1 MTGSSSSSDSPVG
14 GGPAV
19 WIAGRYRLLA
29 ELGSGG
35 MATVHRARDEASG
48 RIVALKLLR
57 SSLTDDRRRGM
68 STRLEREYHT
78 LVRLNHRS
86 IVEVYDF
93 GHTEFGPYYT
103 MELLDAQDLRDL
115 APLHYRAACQ
125 HLRDIASS
133 LALLHAHRLVHRDLS
148 PRNIRMTRD
157 GRAKLIDFGAL
168 TGFGQ
173 SRDVVGTLPC
183 MAPEGL
189 RGMPLDQRTDLYSL
203 GAVAYFVLTGRH
215 AYPAQASE
223 ELVAVWRGPL
233 APPSLL
239 VHGIPAALD
248 ALVMSLLSLDPVAR
262 PANAASVIDQLTSI
276 ADLPPEELEQAAE
289 SYLRS
294 GALVGR
300 QKEVQA
306 VRRRVVR
313 AARARGSS
321 VLIEGPSGIGKTRL
335 VHELGLEAQVKGALW
350 ANADADSGSAPFGVA
365 VALLQRLLRTA
376 PGLAQ
381 GVTPEHAAL
390 LGHLNDELR
399 AQLGMPELQPLAADP
414 QERRAAFQMAMREC
428 FLGLARD
435 RLLFLVVDNLQSAD
449 EQSAAWLLA
458 LAREAPLLP
467 LVLVATL
474 RDGAEITAAT
484 WVRTLRQHSAVIR
497 LTNLSGQACSALI
510 ESLFGAVANTGRVAS
525 LLHERSAGN
534 PQLCVDLARA
544 LVKNDIAKYVG
555 GTWVLPLEVSAQEL
569 PVRIEELLA
578 VRLRALT
585 KQALRLA
592 EALSM
597 CTSLSPLEDVLR
609 LAAAEGLD
617 ERAAHAALDELLDAQ
632 VIVLEAGNYRL
643 ASETMRS
650 VVFSRIGES
659 RRQQRHVRAADALLA
674 DQNAGLAQ
682 RVEAAW
688 HLLRAGQE
696 QRAADLLVTPATQI
710 LLDADEHNSFDH
722 LNEALQAALVLYEK
736 QQRSDYEIAPMLL
749 PLSAIGFL
757 TDWQIGVR
765 HASRTIEIG
774 LDIIGLGLAQRL
786 CPVLGRRLALAI
798 GLGSAAARFALQRRR
813 GLQYGLAAAIRDFC
827 AAVPTII
834 ASHTVSFD
842 ADGAARAI
850 ESLKPLALFGREH
863 IVTLLYEF
871 GIAQTMMTQ
880 GREGEAHE
888 LLVSILERFE
898 RPQIKRALSEFHW
911 KTLKGSMLFCVG
923 ILTTRELDN
932 RTLQICSEMDQLQ
945 LRMWNMGAD
954 QLRLLHHALRAEHP
968 QIEYYLG
975 RVEAFA
981 IERTTMWQAEMHWP
995 FMLLPGHVETGD
1007 ALAVRR
1013 TYEQLQRHA
1022 KRAPEVRVYAE
1033 IASAAYLAA
1042 RGELSAAI
1050 ALYERTVP
1058 KLVPRRRPAWAEA
1071 RLWFAD
1077 TLIAAGEYPRAKQLV
1092 TETLSQLGAPQ
1103 RSVARSYLQAQRL
1116 MALAEAGLGN
1126 HRHAAD
1132 LLDALL
1138 ASYGRTDQPLL
1149 IGMLHKARAEVALL
1163 MRDQAALDAHVY
1175 EMEWH
1180 FRGTHH
1186 PALLAQAERMFDRIA
1201 RTQVQLRPDPARD
1214 SAASSPLTHSS
1225 IYQSLRQL
1233 SSAGERYRHAVQL
1246 ILRRSRAKAA
1256 YLYVSNAAEVELVAS
1271 SNGNR
1276 AAPEIEAFL
1285 TESAARVQRDSSI
1298 SVTRLA
1304 GPPRAKFRRVQL
1316 ARRGRAARSSV
1327 SEACER
1333 TRSDPAS
1340 VDDQHISAFRNA
1352 RADVT
1357 EPAHSVA
1364 FDTLQQRIGTHS
1376 IVLLLLRREQ
1386 ELTVAGRVVLDAPLT
1401 HAYALAPYFIEA
1413 ISAALFG

>member
-1 MTGSSSSSDSPVG
+1 MIGSRSSRDL
-14 GGPAV
+14 PAGADPDV

-35 MATVHRARDEASG
+35 MATVHRASDETTG

-57 SSLTDDRRRGM
+57 SSIADDRRRGM

-78 LVRLNHRS
+78 LVRLSHRS

-93 GHTEFGPYYT
+93 GHSERGPYYA

-125 HLRDIASS
+125 HLRDVASS
-133 LALLHAHRLVHRDLS
+133 LALLHAHRLVHRDVS

-215 AYPAQASE
+215 AYPAQTSE
-223 ELVAVWRGPL
+223 ELVAVWREPL

-239 VHGIPAALD
+239 VPSIPAALE

-262 PANAASVIDQLTSI
+262 PANAASVIDQLTSL
-276 ADLPPEELEQAAE
+276 AELPPEEVEQAAE

-300 QKEVQA
+300 QKEMQA

-313 AARARGSS
+313 ATRARGSS

-335 VHELGLEAQVKGALW
+335 VHELGLDAQVKGALW

-381 GVTPEHAAL
+381 RVAPEHAAL
-390 LGHLNDELR
+390 LAHLNEELR
-399 AQLGMPELQPLAADP
+399 AQLGMPELAELAADP
-414 QERRAAFQMAMREC
+414 QDRRAAFQMAMREC
-428 FLGLARD
+428 FLGLACD
-435 RLLFLVVDNLQSAD
+435 RLLFLVVDNVQSAD

-458 LAREAPLLP
+458 LAREAPMLP

-474 RDGAEITAAT
+474 RDGADIAAGT
-484 WVRTLRQHSAVIR
+484 WVRTLRQHCSVIR
-497 LTNLSGQACSALI
+497 LSNLSGLACTALI

-534 PQLCVDLARA
+534 PQQCVDLARA

-555 GTWVLPLEVSAQEL
+555 GTWVLPLEVSAHEL

-578 VRLRALT
+578 VRLRALS
-585 KQALRLA
+585 KPALRLA

-597 CTSLSPLEDVLR
+597 CTSLSPIEDVLR
-609 LAAAEGLD
+609 LAGDEGQG
-617 ERAAHAALDELLDAQ
+617 EREAHAALDELLDEQ
-632 VIVLEAGNYRL
+632 IIVLEAGNYRL

-650 VVFSRIGES
+650 VVFARIGDY
-659 RRQQRHVRAADALLA
+659 RRRQRHVLAADALLA
-674 DQNAGLAQ
+674 DTNAGLAQ

-688 HLLRAGQE
+688 HLLRAGEE

-722 LNEALQAALVLYEK
+722 LNEALQAALLLYEK
-736 QQRSDYEIAPMLL
+736 QGRSDYEIAPMLL

-757 TDWQIGVR
+757 SDWQIGVR
-765 HASRTIEIG
+765 NASRTIEIG
-774 LDIIGLGLAQRL
+774 LDIIGLRLAQRL
-786 CPVLGRRLALAI
+786 CPVLGRRLALTI

-850 ESLKPLALFGREH
+850 ELLKPLSLFGRDH

-871 GIAQTMMTQ
+871 GVAQTLLTQ
-880 GREGEAHE
+880 GREVEAHD
-888 LLVSILERFE
+888 LLVSILARFE
-898 RPQIKRALSEFHW
+898 RPKIKRALSEFHW

-923 ILTTRELDN
+923 MLTTRELDN
-932 RTLQICSEMDQLQ
+932 RTLQICSEMDKLE
-945 LRMWNMGAD
+945 LRMWHMGAD

-968 QIEYYLG
+968 QTEYYLD
-975 RVEAFA
+975 RVESFA

-1033 IASAAYLAA
+1033 LASAAYLGS
-1042 RGELSAAI
+1042 RGERSAAI

-1058 KLVPRRRPAWAEA
+1058 KLVPRRRTAWAEA

-1077 TLIAAGEYPRAKQLV
+1077 TLIAAGQCERAKQLLN
-1092 TETLSQLGAPQ
+1092 EMLSKLGPQQ
-1103 RSVARSYLQAQRL
+1103 RSVARTYLQAQRL
-1116 MALAEAGLGN
+1116 LALAEAGLGN
-1126 HRHAAD
+1126 HRQAAD
-1132 LLDALL
+1132 MLDALL
-1138 ASYGRTDQPLL
+1138 ASHGRIDQPLL
-1149 IGMLHKARAEVALL
+1149 VGLLHKARAEVALL
-1163 MRDQAALDAHVY
+1163 MQDQATLPAHVY

-1186 PALLAQAERMFDRIA
+1186 PALLAQVERMFERVA
-1201 RTQVQLRPDPARD
+1201 RAQVWTRPDVARD
-1214 SAASSPLTHSS
+1214 SAAGTPITQSSV
-1225 IYQSLRQL
+1225 YQSLRQL
-1233 SSAGERYRHAVQL
+1233 SSTTERYQHALQL

-1256 YLYVSNAAEVELVAS
+1256 YLYVSHAAEVELVAS

-1285 TESAARVQRDSSI
+1285 ADSAARVQLVSSTP
-1298 SVTRLA
+1298 VT
-1304 GPPRAKFRRVQL
+1304 QL
-1316 ARRGRAARSSV
+1316 ARPARAQARRMRLAARDRAVHSRV
-1327 SEACER
+1327 NAACEWADR
-1333 TRSDPAS
+1333 LSVEPPPSSACRST
-1340 VDDQHISAFRNA
+1340 

-1357 EPAHSVA
+1357 EPARSVS
-1364 FDTLQQRIGTHS
+1364 FDTLQQRLGTHS
-1376 IVLLLLRREQ
+1376 IVLLLLRREEQ
-1386 ELTVAGRVVLDAPLT
+1386 LSIVGRVVLDAPLT
-1401 HAYALAPYFIEA
+1401 HAYALAPYFLEA
-1413 ISAALFG
+1413 VSAALFG

>member
-1 MTGSSSSSDSPVG
+1 
-14 GGPAV
+14 
-19 WIAGRYRLLA
+19 
-29 ELGSGG
+29 
-35 MATVHRARDEASG
+35 MATVHRASDEATG
-48 RIVALKLLR
+48 QIVALKLLR
-57 SSLTDDRRRGM
+57 SSLADDRRRGM

-93 GHTEFGPYYT
+93 GHTERGPYYT
-103 MELLDAQDLRDL
+103 MELLEAQDLRDL

-133 LALLHAHRLVHRDLS
+133 LALLHAHRLVHRDVS

-183 MAPEGL
+183 MAPEVL

-215 AYPAQASE
+215 AYPAHASE

-233 APPSLL
+233 TPPSLL
-239 VHGIPAALD
+239 VDSIPAALD
-248 ALVMSLLSLDPVAR
+248 ALVVSLLSLDPVAR
-262 PANAASVIDQLTSI
+262 PANAAAVIEQLTSL

-300 QKEVQA
+300 QKELQA

-335 VHELGLEAQVKGALW
+335 AHELGLEAQVKGALW

-365 VALLQRLLRTA
+365 TELLQGLLRTA

-381 GVTPEHAAL
+381 LVAPEHAAL
-390 LGHLNDELR
+390 LAHLNEELR
-399 AQLGMPELQPLAADP
+399 ARLGMPELLALPADP
-414 QERRAAFQMAMREC
+414 QERRAAFQMALREC
-428 FLGLARD
+428 FLGLARS

-449 EQSAAWLLA
+449 EPSAAWLLA

-467 LVLVATL
+467 LVLVTTL
-474 RDGAEITAAT
+474 RDGADITALT
-484 WVRTLRQHSAVIR
+484 WVRTLRQHSSVIR
-497 LTNLSGQACSALI
+497 LSNLSGLACTALI
-510 ESLFGAVANTGRVAS
+510 ESLFGAVANTGRVAN

-534 PQLCVDLARA
+534 PQQCVDLARA
-544 LVKNDIAKYVG
+544 LVKNDIAKYMG
-555 GTWVLPLEVSAQEL
+555 GTWVLPLEVSAHEL

-578 VRLRALT
+578 VRLRALS
-585 KQALRLA
+585 KQALCLA

-597 CTSLSPLEDVLR
+597 CTSLSPLDDVLH
-609 LAAAEGLD
+609 LADGEGLD
-617 ERAAHAALDELLDAQ
+617 EREAHAALDELLDEQ
-632 VIVLEAGNYRL
+632 VVVLEAGNYRL
-643 ASETMRS
+643 ASETMRD
-650 VVFSRIGES
+650 VVFARIGEH
-659 RRQQRHVRAADALLA
+659 RRHQRHVRAADALLA
-674 DQNAGLAQ
+674 GKHAGLAQ

-722 LNEALQAALVLYEK
+722 LNEALQAALLLYEK
-736 QQRSDYEIAPMLL
+736 QGRSDYEIAPMLL

-757 TDWQIGVR
+757 SDWQIGVR
-765 HASRTIEIG
+765 HAARTIEIG
-774 LDIIGLGLAQRL
+774 LDILGLGLAQQL
-786 CPVLGRRLALAI
+786 CPVLGRRVALSI

-813 GLQYGLAAAIRDFC
+813 GLQYSLEAAIRDFC

-850 ESLKPLALFGREH
+850 ELLKPLALFGSGH

-871 GIAQTMMTQ
+871 GVAQTLMTQ
-880 GREGEAHE
+880 GREVEAYD
-888 LLVSILERFE
+888 LLVSILARFE

-923 ILTTRELDN
+923 ILTTRELEN
-932 RTLQICSEMDQLQ
+932 RTLQICSEMDRLE
-945 LRMWNMGAD
+945 LRMWHMGAD

-968 QIEYYLG
+968 QIEYYLD
-975 RVEAFA
+975 RVESFA

-1022 KRAPEVRVYAE
+1022 KRAPEVRVYVE
-1033 IASAAYLAA
+1033 IASAAYLGA

-1058 KLVPRRRPAWAEA
+1058 RLVPRRRTAWAEA

-1077 TLIAAGEYPRAKQLV
+1077 TLIVAGQYQRAKQLL
-1092 TETLSQLGAPQ
+1092 TETLSNLGSQQ
-1103 RSVARSYLQAQRL
+1103 RSIARTYLQAQRL

-1126 HRHAAD
+1126 HQKAAD

-1138 ASYGRTDQPLL
+1138 ASHGRIDQPLL
-1149 IGMLHKARAEVALL
+1149 VGLLHKARAEVALL
-1163 MRDQAALDAHVY
+1163 MQDQAALPAHIY

-1186 PALLAQAERMFDRIA
+1186 PALLAQLERMLERVA
-1201 RTQVQLRPDPARD
+1201 RAQMRARPD
-1214 SAASSPLTHSS
+1214 AASDPAAGSPVTQSS
-1225 IYQSLRQL
+1225 VYQSLRQL
-1233 SSAGERYRHAVQL
+1233 SSADERYRQALQL
-1246 ILRRSRAKAA
+1246 ILGRSRAKAA
-1256 YLYVSNAAEVELVAS
+1256 YLYVSNAAKVELVAS

-1285 TESAARVQRDSSI
+1285 AESAARVQLDSSMP
-1298 SVTRLA
+1298 VTQLA
-1304 GPPRAKFRRVQL
+1304 VAPRAKFRRMRL
-1316 ARRGRAARSSV
+1316 AAR
-1327 SEACER
+1327 EACER
-1333 TRSDPAS
+1333 SDAL
-1340 VDDQHISAFRNA
+1340 SAGKQPSSTFRDA
-1352 RADVT
+1352 RAELT

-1364 FDTLQQRIGTHS
+1364 FETLQQRIGTHC

-1386 ELTVAGRVVLDAPLT
+1386 QLTVVARVVLDAPLT
-1401 HAYALAPYFIEA
+1401 HAYALAPYFLEA